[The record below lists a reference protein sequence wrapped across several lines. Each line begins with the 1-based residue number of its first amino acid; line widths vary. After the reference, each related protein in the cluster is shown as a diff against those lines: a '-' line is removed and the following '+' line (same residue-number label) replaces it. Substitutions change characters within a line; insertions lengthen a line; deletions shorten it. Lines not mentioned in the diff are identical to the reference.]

1 MKKKGLFW
9 FLLPSYWIITI
20 ASIAII
26 SIYVFNSMSNL
37 YYKQVEE
44 DILTRA
50 KLLSENLRNSTII
63 NEYRII
69 NNEITSIDLY
79 YSYDQE

>member
-20 ASIAII
+20 VSITII

-50 KLLSENLRNSTII
+50 KLLGESLGQSTFIK
-63 NEYRII
+63 NYRII
-69 NNEITSIDLY
+69 
-79 YSYDQE
+79 